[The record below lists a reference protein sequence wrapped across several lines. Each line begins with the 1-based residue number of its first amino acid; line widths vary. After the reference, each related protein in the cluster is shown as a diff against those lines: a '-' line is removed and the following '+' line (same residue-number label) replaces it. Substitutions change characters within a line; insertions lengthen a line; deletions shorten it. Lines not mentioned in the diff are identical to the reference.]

1 MLELL
6 LTSFPVVIR
15 YFQLKRRGEAMSVWN
30 MRTAVLIWAVLAFLL
45 FLVIFYFHPKSYSGV
60 VPFRTISVVS
70 QASGPVTELN
80 VGNGQRV
87 EAGDLLF
94 RVDDRAQR
102 AALEQ
107 AEAEFAKI
115 EAAESKAAET
125 LKVAQ
130 SAVAEAKASLDKL
143 RVDLE
148 NAQTL
153 VSRNV
158 GTRDAVRQL
167 ESSVAMAEAGL
178 AAAEAQV
185 ALAQTDISETLPA
198 QRRAAEA
205 ALHSAQVALAQT
217 ETHAYSGGVVTQL
230 SLSVGSPASTLIL
243 SPAMVIIPDRT
254 EGKPVQ
260 IVAGFSQVANSTIY
274 AGMPAEIACDSNIS
288 LSFRNAV
295 LPARVVAIQPAISKG
310 QVVPGGRLMD
320 PAEMLQRGSILVYL
334 ELAHPE
340 HEKIMLDG
348 SGCMV
353 QTYTSN
359 LPGFF
364 GHVIAATGL
373 VKAVGLRIKVWGSL
387 VSGVGLAG
395 GGGH

>member
-1 MLELL
+1 MFELL
-6 LTSFPVVIR
+6 LTSFPVIIR
-15 YFQLKRRGEAMSVWN
+15 YFQLKRRGEAMTVWN

-45 FLVIFYFHPKSYSGV
+45 FLVIFYFHPKSYSGI

-80 VGNGQRV
+80 VRNGQRV
-87 EAGDLLF
+87 EVGDLLF
-94 RVDDRAQR
+94 RVDDRSQR
-102 AALEQ
+102 ASLEQ
-107 AEAEFAKI
+107 AEAEFGKI
-115 EAAESKAAET
+115 KAAETKAAET

-130 SAVAEAKASLDKL
+130 ASVVEAKASLDKL
-143 RVDLE
+143 KVDLE
-148 NAQTL
+148 NALTL
-153 VSRNV
+153 VTRNV

-167 ESSVAMAEAGL
+167 ESSVAIAEAGL

-185 ALAQTDISETLPA
+185 ALAETDISETLPA

-205 ALHSAQVALAQT
+205 TLHSAEAALAQT
-217 ETHAYSGGVVTQL
+217 EVHAYSGGIVTQL
-230 SLSVGSPASTLIL
+230 AMSLGSPASTLIL
-243 SPAMVIIPDRT
+243 SPAMMIIPDRP
-254 EGKPVQ
+254 EGWPVRT
-260 IVAGFSQVANSTIY
+260 VAGFAQAANNTIY
-274 AGMPAEIACDSNIS
+274 PGMPAEIACDSNLS

-295 LPARVVAIQPAISKG
+295 LPARVVSVQPAISTG
-310 QVVPGGRLMD
+310 QIVPGGRLMD
-320 PAEMLQRGSILVYL
+320 PAEMLRRGSILVYL
-334 ELAHPE
+334 ELEHAE

-353 QTYTSN
+353 QTYTNN

-364 GHVIAATGL
+364 GHVIAATGV